1 MPGAIK
7 SPFAATPYLQ
17 AIGVALLTVVA
28 ASGQAAPI
36 KLEVD
41 ASDSPRKI
49 LHARLQF
56 PAQPVIFERWRRLQ
70 GPLSSVAVE
79 PPEAETEGSHRPRVA
94 LNADWCRFMLAIS
107 KLSDILSRSWEGPRS
122 HFGCSNP
129 WAFVVSIRGA
139 LGFIC

>member
-1 MPGAIK
+1 MFPQEAFDNGWVSKLFRFTRSWKPRTCAIGISESFSRLPQTDR
-7 SPFAATPYLQ
+7 SPF
-17 AIGVALLTVVA
+17 
-28 ASGQAAPI
+28 
-36 KLEVD
+36 
-41 ASDSPRKI
+41 
-49 LHARLQF
+49 
-56 PAQPVIFERWRRLQ
+56 IFERWRRLQ